1 MRKRYEIQQS
11 LGTTPIDEV
20 SIRAKSRDE
29 LPAILLGLQHVFR
42 TDTLRD
48 SILAL
53 VEKAVQGDKPQTG
66 RPGMDL
72 WEILVLGVVRLG
84 LNANYDRLDDLA
96 NNHRSLRGIL
106 GVDVAEGFGLGK
118 EYHLQTLKD
127 SVSLLDEDSIKQ
139 INELVVAHG
148 RELLKKKGPK
158 PRRRS

>member
-11 LGTTPIDEV
+11 LGTTPISEV
-20 SIRAKSRDE
+20 SIREKSRDE
-29 LPAILLGLQHVFR
+29 LPAILLGLQHIFR

-48 SILAL
+48 SILAI
-53 VEKAVQGDKPQTG
+53 VEKAVQGDKRQTG

-106 GVDVAEGFGLGK
+106 GVDVAEGFGWGK

-127 SVSLLDEDSIKQ
+127 NVSLLDEDSIKQ

-158 PRRRS
+158 RRRRL

>member
-11 LGTTPIDEV
+11 LGTTPISQV
-20 SIRAKSRDE
+20 SIREKSRDE
-29 LPAILLGLQHVFR
+29 LPAILLGLQHIFR

-48 SILAL
+48 SILAI
-53 VEKAVQGDKPQTG
+53 VEKAVQGDKRQTG

-106 GVDVAEGFGLGK
+106 GVDVAGGFGWGK
-118 EYHLQTLKD
+118 EIPLADAQG
-127 SVSLLDEDSIKQ
+127 Q
-139 INELVVAHG
+139 
-148 RELLKKKGPK
+148 REPA
-158 PRRRS
+158 